1 MSDLKRNVVANFA
14 GRVWANVV
22 NVAAVPIYLKLVGI
36 EAYGLVGFYVAL
48 QTMFA
53 YLDFGLGPATV
64 REIARLGVDDS
75 SAARQRDLIRT
86 LEYIYWLLAI
96 LFGTIV
102 YAAAPVI
109 AERWVQP
116 EQLSTATVTNA
127 VRWMGLAIAVQ
138 FPFAM
143 YSGALMGLQRQV
155 LVNTMMVASSTAR
168 AIGAVLGLMFIAPR
182 IEVFLAV
189 HALVGLATTLWSV
202 ERIWQVLPHAEK
214 KAAFHLE
221 VIRDIWKFAVGTTGL
236 ALAHVAFLQAD
247 KLILSTMLPLAAFG
261 YYTVAQSVTG
271 VLWSA
276 ITPVSVSFFPRM
288 AQLTAPENREEVL
301 HLFHRACQ
309 SIAVLVFPPALV
321 LVFFSYE
328 VLAVWTHNA
337 AVATNASVVVS
348 LAALAMMAV
357 AVGEMPNLLRLAFGW
372 IELAL
377 KARIGLLLVFVPL
390 LIFCASRWGAVGA
403 AAAWLV
409 VNVAYLVITVLGTHR
424 RLLYGEL
431 RRWFVT
437 DTMLPLAATTAA
449 AVMAR
454 FALSTNAST
463 PTRVIA
469 VGLAGLVMLIVAV
482 AASGLRGRVWREA
495 TELRL
500 RFANGKG

>member
-14 GRVWANVV
+14 GRVWANVI

-64 REIARLGVDDS
+64 REIARLAVDES
-75 SAARQRDLIRT
+75 TAVRQRDLIRT
-86 LEYIYWLLAI
+86 LEYIYWSLAF
-96 LFGTIV
+96 LFGAIV
-102 YAAAPVI
+102 FSVAPMI

-116 EQLSTATVTNA
+116 EQLSTETVTNA

-155 LVNTMMVASSTAR
+155 LVNAMMVTSNTVR
-168 AIGAVLGLMFIAPR
+168 AIGAVLGLLFIAPR

-189 HALVGLATTLWSV
+189 HAVVGLATTLWSV
-202 ERIWQVLPHAEK
+202 ARIWQVLPHADKE
-214 KAAFHLE
+214 ATFHLD
-221 VIRDIWKFAVGTTGL
+221 VIRDIWKFAVGTTSL

-247 KLILSTMLPLAAFG
+247 KVILSTMLPLATFG
-261 YYTVAQSVTG
+261 YYTLAQSVTG

-288 AQLTAPENREEVL
+288 AQLTAPEQREQVT

-309 SIAVLVFPPALV
+309 SVAVLVFPPALV
-321 LVFFSYE
+321 LVFFSHE

-337 AVATNASVVVS
+337 AVATNASMVVT
-348 LAALAMMAV
+348 LAALAMIAV

-377 KARIGLLLVFVPL
+377 KARLALLVVFVPL

-409 VNVAYLVITVLGTHR
+409 VNVAYLVITVLGTHH
-424 RLLYGEL
+424 RLLNGEL
-431 RRWFVT
+431 RKWFVT
-437 DTMLPLAATTAA
+437 DTALPLLATTAA

-454 FALSTNAST
+454 FALSSDAST

-469 VGLAGLVMLIVAV
+469 VGLTGLVMVIVAI
-482 AASGLRGRVWREA
+482 ASSELRGRVWREA
-495 TELRL
+495 AALRL
-500 RFANGKG
+500 RFASGKG